1 MATMQAKPLA
11 GLSILLLEDDPVI
24 ASLMK
29 DFVSDLGANVVNLFR
44 SIEAAE
50 DFVADESHDIDLA
63 ILDFSVQG
71 DYSTGLARRLRER
84 QIPLAFCT
92 GYDVMSIPVEWRTT
106 PRLNKPFGIDDIA
119 IVSEKALHPGS

>member
-1 MATMQAKPLA
+1 MQARPLA

-29 DFVSDLGANVVNLFR
+29 DFVSDLGANVVELFR

-50 DFVADESHDIDLA
+50 DFVADASHDIDLA

-71 DYSTGLARRLRER
+71 NYSTGLARRLRER

-92 GYDVMSIPVEWRTT
+92 GYDVMSIPAEWRAT
-106 PRLNKPFGIDDIA
+106 PRLSKPFGIDDIA